1 MSTYIVSCLDT
12 FAPNVQAAMQSVL
25 PDNFEI
31 RFAQSLEEEEH
42 LRLASDA
49 DFLLVGGLPLTHRII
64 DNASRAR
71 LIQKWGIGIDKIDLA
86 AAKAKGIPVSITA
99 GANASPVAELAV
111 GLMLSV
117 YRRIPYAD
125 RNLRNGKWLKPQM
138 RSFCY
143 QLGGK
148 TVGLL
153 GFGAISRMVAKRLRG
168 FDVKVIYH
176 DIRKADPETE
186 SKLNAQAVSFGDL
199 LSQSDVLSI
208 HTPLTESTRHI
219 IDANALEKMKKN
231 AILINTARGGIVD
244 EQALLEALTN
254 GSLLGAGLDS
264 FESEPLPAN
273 SRLLQLDNVVVTPH
287 AGGGV
292 LDNVENVSRHA
303 FGNMLKIL
311 NNETL
316 APADIIISQTET
328 TQA

>member
-25 PDNFEI
+25 PANFQL
-31 RFAQSLEEEEH
+31 RFAQSLDEEEH
-42 LRLASDA
+42 LRLAKDA

-64 DNASRAR
+64 HNASRAR

-86 AAKAKGIPVSITA
+86 AATAKGIPVSITA

-111 GLMLSV
+111 GLMLAV

-125 RNLRNGKWLKPQM
+125 RNLRNGKWLKPEM

-153 GFGAISRMVAKRLRG
+153 GFGAISRMVAKRLQG

-186 SKLNAQAVSFGDL
+186 SQLKTQAVSFDDL
-199 LSQSDVLSI
+199 LSHSDVLSI
-208 HTPLTESTRHI
+208 HTPLTDSTRHI
-219 IDANALEKMKKN
+219 IDADALSKMKKN

-244 EQALLEALTN
+244 ESALLEALTN
-254 GSLLGAGLDS
+254 GQLLGAGLDS
-264 FESEPLPAN
+264 FESEPLPGD
-273 SRLLQLDNVVVTPH
+273 SKLLRLDNVVVTPH

-303 FGNMLKIL
+303 FENMTKTL
-311 NNETL
+311 NNQAH
-316 APADIIISQTET
+316 APADIIIAQTEAK
-328 TQA
+328 QA